1 MQWKL
6 PGMGRMLLF
15 RAWKVVA
22 VIHKELSLFCTGDS
36 RNVTKPNLYF
46 MQFAQYGIFDI
57 MDNLKQRE
65 SFFLSLQKKMYHK
78 NIVR

>member
-22 VIHKELSLFCTGDS
+22 VIQAFIKSSPFFCTGDS

-65 SFFLSLQKKMYHK
+65 SFFLSLQ
-78 NIVR
+78 